1 MKQTRSKYPVSQ
13 QYTGR
18 PANDAV
24 ASKPQII
31 HLRDGEVV
39 LYKRERS
46 RKWQARFKLFSRT
59 WRRVAT
65 GHISLEYA
73 IRAACEAYD
82 EARFRERLGLPQT
95 TRRFDVVARATVPPQ
110 CDGLTGSNA
119 HLATDKAPDFVAISQ

>member
-1 MKQTRSKYPVSQ
+1 M
-13 QYTGR
+13 

-95 TRRFDVVARATVPPQ
+95 TRRFDVVAIGSRPRVDASRPKSLPHPTQVRA
-110 CDGLTGSNA
+110 G
-119 HLATDKAPDFVAISQ
+119 KAPDSRWHQSR